1 MKKLNTLNTF
11 KLMSAMDNL
20 VKTIMEIDRPR
31 ELMSAVNYIDYKLTE
46 PITDEAKSYYAGLR
60 GLLIVRASNI
70 SAEFRLP

>member
-1 MKKLNTLNTF
+1 MKKLNTINTF

-46 PITDEAKSYYAGLR
+46 PGTDRIYYTPLR
-60 GLLIVRASNI
+60 EMLIDRAEQIN
-70 SAEFRLP
+70 ADFKLP